1 MSTGL
6 RRRGAHRVMIAPWFL
21 APGPLTN
28 QVAKYA
34 AAAGIPMAAPL
45 GVHRLVAKTVLDRFD
60 GAVVERI
67 AA

>member
-1 MSTGL
+1 
-6 RRRGAHRVMIAPWFL
+6 MIAPWFL
-21 APGPLTN
+21 APGRLTG

-45 GVHRLVAKTVLDRFD
+45 GVHRLVAETVLDRFD
-60 GAVVERI
+60 GAAVERI

>member
-1 MSTGL
+1 
-6 RRRGAHRVMIAPWFL
+6 MIAPWFL
-21 APGPLTN
+21 APARLTN

-34 AAAGIPMAAPL
+34 AAARIPMAAPL
-45 GVHRLVAKTVLDRFD
+45 GVHRLVAETVLDRSD